1 VNDPTWVRSPRPG
14 SPSKA
19 RGTVYRSAS
28 SPALR
33 STSPLPPAAVAS
45 KRTAAGGRVLG
56 RLALVALIIVST
68 TAAILV
74 GYHLTTLAAHAA
86 ARTPSGAST
95 DASGAPASTDA
106 PVAPDPA
113 SPTAAA
119 SGTPKVNTA
128 TPGPLLAAG
137 PVNVSVDG
145 FLSWALM
152 DRQTGGVTG
161 STNDTSA
168 TSSTESMI
176 KIWIAAD
183 YLRRQAAAGNTPG
196 QQRLDELTTMIRDS
210 DDQAA
215 EDIYR
220 FDGGNDVVKRMIS
233 SCGLTGTTLVDGWW
247 SKTQITARDATR
259 LGLCV
264 ADGRAA
270 GPTWTPW
277 ILTQMRQVRGE
288 GRFGII
294 DALPSS
300 VAGATAIK
308 NGWTLIDED
317 GKWHVACLAVQD
329 GWILAV
335 LTRYDGSRGLTY
347 GASVCANVTRQLLPD
362 H

>member
-1 VNDPTWVRSPRPG
+1 
-14 SPSKA
+14 
-19 RGTVYRSAS
+19 
-28 SPALR
+28 
-33 STSPLPPAAVAS
+33 VAS

-74 GYHLTTLAAHAA
+74 GYHLTTVAAHAA
-86 ARTPSGAST
+86 PRTPSS
-95 DASGAPASTDA
+95 ASTDA
-106 PVAPDPA
+106 PVAPDPT
-113 SPTAAA
+113 SPAAA
-119 SGTPKVNTA
+119 APDTPKVITA
-128 TPGPLLAAG
+128 TPGPLLTAG

-161 STNDTSA
+161 SANDTSA

-183 YLRRQAAAGNTPG
+183 YLRRQAAAGNTPD

-220 FDGGNDVVKRMIS
+220 FDGGNNVVNRMIS
-233 SCGLTGTTLVDGWW
+233 ICGLTGTTLVDGWW
-247 SKTQITARDATR
+247 SKTQVTARDATR

-264 ADGRAA
+264 ADSRAA
-270 GPTWTPW
+270 GPTWTAW
-277 ILTQMRQVRGE
+277 LLTQMRQVRGE

-300 VAGATAIK
+300 VAGTTAIK
-308 NGWTLIDED
+308 NGWTLINED
-317 GKWHVACLAVQD
+317 GTWHVACLAVQD
-329 GWILAV
+329 RWILAV
-335 LTRYDGSRGLTY
+335 LTRYDGSRGLAY
-347 GASVCANVTRQLLPD
+347 GATVCANVTRQLLTS